1 MAGKRPQSLRSL
13 HVCSTATHH
22 EGYTHAHTV
31 TQRASWCAR
40 ALPVPMPHST
50 AHRQRHALW
59 LWECGQGHLVVFSPW
74 PFLPGDA
81 DRRRSK
87 GNKNNR
93 LGDGGWA
100 TATPAPAA
108 ASGRLHDEN
117 KQPKVVHAA
126 LHAAFSFWASQP
138 ASQPSLPMIPHRL
151 RCGGVGHHA
160 RRRRQSRRRSFII
173 SFPQYRG
180 PFCSQAAGSPSHDLR
195 AGRLGTWGLAES
207 PGHGHHGRITHAGVV
222 LVHTHLWL
230 RLRRSQRTRGV
241 QSLPPLPACWF
252 AAFRFSHS
260 HSDF

>member
-1 MAGKRPQSLRSL
+1 
-13 HVCSTATHH
+13 
-22 EGYTHAHTV
+22 
-31 TQRASWCAR
+31 
-40 ALPVPMPHST
+40 MPHST
-50 AHRQRHALW
+50 ATGRGMP
-59 LWECGQGHLVVFSPW
+59 CGCGNVGQGHLVVFSPW
-74 PFLPGDA
+74 PFLLGGSVGDD

-195 AGRLGTWGLAES
+195 AGRLGTWSLAES
-207 PGHGHHGRITHAGVV
+207 PGHGHGHGHHI
-222 LVHTHLWL
+222 
-230 RLRRSQRTRGV
+230 
-241 QSLPPLPACWF
+241 
-252 AAFRFSHS
+252 
-260 HSDF
+260 

>member
-1 MAGKRPQSLRSL
+1 
-13 HVCSTATHH
+13 
-22 EGYTHAHTV
+22 
-31 TQRASWCAR
+31 
-40 ALPVPMPHST
+40 MP
-50 AHRQRHALW
+50 
-59 LWECGQGHLVVFSPW
+59 CGCGNVGQGHLVVFSPW
-74 PFLPGDA
+74 PFLLGGSVGDD

-93 LGDGGWA
+93 LGDGGWGLA

-173 SFPQYRG
+173 SFPQYRA

-195 AGRLGTWGLAES
+195 AGRLGTWSLAES
-207 PGHGHHGRITHAGVV
+207 PGHGHGHGHGHHGRITRAGVV
-222 LVHTHLWL
+222 LHTPVAKIA
-230 RLRRSQRTRGV
+230 SI
-241 QSLPPLPACWF
+241 SKDAACWF

-260 HSDF
+260 HSE